1 MNKGFEEFILNE
13 YKNSS
18 SEITSFFYNDK
29 KYWLKKARATKSSL
43 THKIY
48 YKLFKLELIVPVEE
62 KNAKDALFFET
73 NKLIKFKSL
82 GIEVP
87 SIIFKNDDFFV
98 LEDSGKN
105 INSYIRK
112 RDAKE
117 IDINFYIKESINAI
131 SNIHRK
137 NEYHGGAQARNL
149 TYKNQKVYAIDLEDS
164 FDERNIDLKT
174 LQFRD
179 FLLFLL
185 SLTKVRA
192 KVEIDY
198 EELINRYI
206 EQTGNTDFKK
216 RLNKL
221 ANKIYF
227 FIKLSKVKFI
237 RKRLGNDVLL
247 FFKLFE
253 ILYNLKDDN

>member
-1 MNKGFEEFILNE
+1 MNKEFEIFALNE

-18 SEITSFFYNDK
+18 FDILSFYYEDK

-43 THKIY
+43 SHKIY
-48 YKLFKLELIVPVEE
+48 YKLFKLELIAPVEE
-62 KNAKDALFFET
+62 KSAKEALVFET

-82 GIEVP
+82 GIDVP
-87 SIIFKNDDFFV
+87 SIIFKNEEFFV

-112 RDAKE
+112 RDAE
-117 IDINFYIKESINAI
+117 EEDINFYIKESINAI
-131 SNIHRK
+131 TNIHIK

-185 SLTKVRA
+185 SLTKIRA

-198 EELINRYI
+198 ENLINKYI
-206 EQTGNTDFKK
+206 EQTGNCDFKK

-221 ANKIYF
+221 AKKIYF
-227 FIKLSKVKFI
+227 FIKLSKVSFI
-237 RKRLGNDVLL
+237 RKRLGNDVIL
-247 FFKLFE
+247 FFKLFD